1 MTSDMTKTKKTDYQS
16 TLELTLD
23 EFLEV
28 IKLPNADRLYYPIR
42 RFPSDKHLDD
52 FLSTI
57 HTRSE
62 KDFKY
67 TLRHFIP
74 KSATYGK
81 DIFMKP
87 ILKQMV
93 EPKPNIKTLLEQAA
107 SNDHHISDTEYFRR
121 LSEAKSPNDY
131 VWEGMTWVLDLL
143 PHFPNEAI
151 KGLDAYF
158 QANCQFLP
166 DDLLN
171 ALSDC
176 TTMIRARYIDK
187 EQPRETFLNLTPRD
201 FEKLVAALYQDIGY
215 SVTLTKL
222 TRDGGIDIHAEKN
235 QPTSK
240 EKLVIQCKNYTSN
253 VSVEEIRSLL
263 GVVASTKVTK
273 GVLVTSS
280 DFTSDAIKF
289 ANENPSIELINYKQ
303 LSTLFNEQHGP
314 YWIYKIDG
322 YPRLCMTDSG

>member
-1 MTSDMTKTKKTDYQS
+1 MAKAKKADYKFTS
-16 TLELTLD
+16 ELTLD

-28 IKLPNADRLYYPIR
+28 IKLPMAEKFYYPIG
-42 RFPSDKHLDD
+42 RFPTDKHLDD
-52 FLSTI
+52 FLATI

-62 KDFKY
+62 KDFKNV
-67 TLRHFIP
+67 LRHFIP

-87 ILKQMV
+87 ILRQMD
-93 EPKPNIKTLLEQAA
+93 ELRPNNKTLEEQAA
-107 SNDHHISDTEYFRR
+107 SSDHHIKDTEYFKR
-121 LSEAKSPNDY
+121 LTEAKSPKDH

-151 KGLDAYF
+151 KALDAYF
-158 QANCQFLP
+158 QANCQLLP

-176 TTMIRARYIDK
+176 TTMVRARYIDK

-215 SVTLTKL
+215 SVTLTKP

-235 QPTSK
+235 QPVSK

-253 VSVEEIRSLL
+253 IPVDEIRNLL
-263 GVVASTKVTK
+263 GVVASTKATK

-280 DFTSDAIKF
+280 DFTNDAIKF
-289 ANENPSIELINYKQ
+289 ANENPSIELINNKQ
-303 LSTLFNEQHGP
+303 LSILFNEQHGP
-314 YWIYKIDG
+314 YWIHKIDR
-322 YPRLCMTDSG
+322 YIRDF